1 MDLQAEEGHGISLKQ
16 INVNDELQH
25 KRRYIMRGAGG
36 RRNQSRQSRRSGRS
50 FMLFMA
56 PSFLGVLLFVL
67 LPFLDVW
74 KRSFTTAV
82 TGQFNGIRNYQT
94 IFTNQAFVLAVKN
107 TLRFTAVCIPIL
119 VVAGLIIALP
129 LSKLQNAGL
138 VKSLYLFPLAMPT
151 ATIVIVWK
159 MFFYKQGLL
168 NLFLTQLGEWTGLW
182 GEIHK
187 DYLGSG
193 AAFWVLVFSYVWKNT
208 GYTVVLWLAGILGIP
223 NEFLEAARVDG
234 ASGGQIFFRIV
245 LPNLK
250 GSLYTI
256 VILSFLNSF
265 KIYREAYLVA
275 GAYPEQDIYLLQHL
289 FNNWFVNL
297 DFDKMAAAAVCV
309 GGFLFAVIMLLQH
322 LWDRDEA

>member
-1 MDLQAEEGHGISLKQ
+1 MKT
-16 INVNDELQH
+16 H
-25 KRRYIMRGAGG
+25 KFQFKRNKMRGA
-36 RRNQSRQSRRSGRS
+36 
-50 FMLFMA
+50 FFLFMA
-56 PSFLGVLLFVL
+56 PSFLGILLFVL
-67 LPFLDVW
+67 LPFLDVF
-74 KRSFTTAV
+74 KRSFTMAV
-82 TGQFNGIRNYQT
+82 TGEFNGIQNYKT

-107 TLRFTAVCIPIL
+107 TFRFTIVCIPLL
-119 VVAGLIIALP
+119 VIVGLMIAMP
-129 LSKLQNAGL
+129 LSRLKSAGM

-159 MFFYKQGLL
+159 MFFYKQGFL
-168 NLFLTQLGEWTGLW
+168 NLFLTRLGELTGLW
-182 GEIHK
+182 GEIHT
-187 DYLGSG
+187 DYLGSS

-223 NEFLEAARVDG
+223 NEMLEAAKVDG
-234 ASGGQIFFRIV
+234 ASEWQSFFKII

-309 GGFLFAVIMLLQH
+309 GGFLFIVIMLLQH
-322 LWDRDEA
+322 MWDSRE

>member
-1 MDLQAEEGHGISLKQ
+1 MR
-16 INVNDELQH
+16 
-25 KRRYIMRGAGG
+25 KRQGTKTG
-36 RRNQSRQSRRSGRS
+36 RAFLV
-50 FMLFMA
+50 FMM
-56 PSFLGVLLFVL
+56 PSFLGVLIFVL
-67 LPFLDVW
+67 LPFLDVI
-74 KRSFTTAV
+74 KRSFATAV
-82 TGQFNGIRNYQT
+82 TGQFNGIQNYKT

-107 TLRFTAVCIPIL
+107 TFRFTIVCIPLL
-119 VVAGLIIALP
+119 VVIGLVIALP
-129 LSKLQNAGL
+129 LSKLKSAGT

-159 MFFYKQGLL
+159 MFFYKQGFL
-168 NLFLTQLGEWTGLW
+168 NLFLTRFGEWTGLW

-187 DYLGSG
+187 DYLGSS

-208 GYTVVLWLAGILGIP
+208 GYTVALWLAGILGIP
-223 NEFLEAARVDG
+223 GELLEAAKVDG
-234 ASGGQIFFRIV
+234 ASGGQIFFKIV

-309 GGFLFAVIMLLQH
+309 GGFLFIVIMLLQH
-322 LWDRDEA
+322 LWDKQET

>member
-1 MDLQAEEGHGISLKQ
+1 MKS
-16 INVNDELQH
+16 H
-25 KRRYIMRGAGG
+25 KFRIKRNKLRGA
-36 RRNQSRQSRRSGRS
+36 
-50 FMLFMA
+50 FFLFMA
-56 PSFLGVLLFVL
+56 PSFLGVLIFVL
-67 LPFLDVW
+67 IPFLDVF

-82 TGQFNGIRNYQT
+82 TSQFNGVQNYKT
-94 IFTNQAFVLAVKN
+94 IFANQAFMLALKN
-107 TLRFTAVCIPIL
+107 TFRFTIVCIPLL
-119 VVAGLIIALP
+119 VIIGLIIAMP
-129 LSKLQNAGL
+129 LSKLKSAGL
-138 VKSLYLFPLAMPT
+138 VKSLYLFPMAMPT

-159 MFFYKQGLL
+159 MFFYRQGFL
-168 NLFLTQLGEWTGLW
+168 NLFLTRLGELTGLW

-187 DYLGSG
+187 DYLGSS

-223 NEFLEAARVDG
+223 NEMLEAARVDG
-234 ASGGQIFFRIV
+234 ASEWQSFLKII

-275 GAYPEQDIYLLQHL
+275 GSYPEQDIYLLQHL

-297 DFDKMAAAAVCV
+297 DFDKMAAATVCV
-309 GGFLFAVIMLLQH
+309 GGFLFVVIMLLQY
-322 LWDRDEA
+322 LWDSRE